1 MPSRKVVL
9 LFFKLCKEIWRGSP
23 ATQTM
28 VGSSRLVMWQ
38 LRLWSHHRPCRRWFD
53 ICIWW
58 WRPPRLWWIGA
69 TGLMLSWQATE
80 ERDWIDSW
88 LWSITQEYLNIKRH
102 LLRQLEATYEEFKQT
117 LNRWSSTMDNL
128 NSNTEVVVQHIVSSG
143 PSYHMPPPSP
153 HPSSNDS
160 YHEHTPTRRPPHELY
175 STPHRGPGSSPA
187 PPSYYRDYTHLWKS
201 VALVGHFSDHYTF
214 TTLALSF
221 LCPSFK
227 VFLSYLWKKHC
238 TAFLSTY
245 L

>member
-9 LFFKLCKEIWRGSP
+9 LFFKLCEEIWRGSP

-28 VGSSRLVMWQ
+28 VGSSRLVMLQ
-38 LRLWSHHRPCRRWFD
+38 LRLWSHHRPCRRWID

-80 ERDWIDSW
+80 ERDWIDSL

-160 YHEHTPTRRPPHELY
+160 SQCELC
-175 STPHRGPGSSPA
+175 TI
-187 PPSYYRDYTHLWKS
+187 W
-201 VALVGHFSDHYTF
+201 VVWWHYTDNSVDK
-214 TTLALSF
+214 LSQND
-221 LCPSFK
+221 LIQN
-227 VFLSYLWKKHC
+227 FLSNSFEWCCQITERTDSCHNIKIKNGI
-238 TAFLSTY
+238 
-245 L
+245 